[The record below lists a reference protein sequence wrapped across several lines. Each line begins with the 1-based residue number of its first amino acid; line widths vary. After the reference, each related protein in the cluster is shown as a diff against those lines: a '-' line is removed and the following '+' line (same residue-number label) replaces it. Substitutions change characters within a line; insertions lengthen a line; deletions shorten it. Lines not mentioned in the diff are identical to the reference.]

1 MQFNQQPTQ
10 VDREVRAIDSEH
22 NNNVPEDAWYWNPQ
36 SEEFK
41 SGKPEYAKVKPLDLM
56 TFGYM
61 HKLGKCRTMRAKAHA
76 KAKENPALISLL
88 VPLPKGTKDC
98 ITIAGGG

>member
-1 MQFNQQPTQ
+1 MGFHCPCNKF
-10 VDREVRAIDSEH
+10 R
-22 NNNVPEDAWYWNPQ
+22 NVPEDAWYWNPQ

-61 HKLGKCRTMRAKAHA
+61 HKLGKCRTMRSKAHV
-76 KAKENPALISLL
+76 KAKEDPSAICLL
-88 VPLPKGTKDC
+88 VPLPKGTKGLHHNRVSAV
-98 ITIAGGG
+98 AGRSGWCAKCP